1 MESFE
6 VSVPSKNLLE
16 IPDECF
22 LHYFKNL
29 YRCRDDFDNIENITR
44 FYDSFQLKRDLSL
57 FHTRF
62 KLCARSRNELLNE
75 LFNSN
80 KDNDK
85 ENLTRMLY
93 IENLRSKR
101 LIHEFY
107 RKRINK
113 NCLENNEF
121 IKWIEK
127 EIERV
132 ERLVNWPED

>member
-22 LHYFKNL
+22 LYYFKNL
-29 YRCRDDFDNIENITR
+29 YRCRDVFDNVENIDR
-44 FYDSFQLKRDLSL
+44 FCDSFQLKRDLRS

-62 KLCARSRNELLNE
+62 KICALSRNELLNE
-75 LFNSN
+75 LFHSN
-80 KDNDK
+80 NDK
-85 ENLTRMLY
+85 ENITRMLY

-107 RKRINK
+107 RERINK

>member
-1 MESFE
+1 MGSFE

-22 LHYFKNL
+22 SYYFKNL
-29 YRCRDDFDNIENITR
+29 YRCRDNIENIAR
-44 FYDSFQLKRDLSL
+44 FCDSFQLKRDLRS
-57 FHTRF
+57 FHTHF
-62 KLCARSRNELLNE
+62 KICAFSRNELLNE

-80 KDNDK
+80 NNDK
-85 ENLTRMLY
+85 ENITRMLY
-93 IENLRSKR
+93 IENLSSKR

-107 RKRINK
+107 RERINK